1 MRAKKQNCSQLT
13 IRMQMKSRPIFV
25 DLCTRSKNLYN
36 SATYLV
42 RQELITTGKWL
53 QYAVLYKQLKDKP
66 VYLALKEISGSQT
79 PQQVLRQVEQTWR
92 SYFNVIKAWKKEPKK
107 FLGKPRL
114 PRYKPKNGQHML
126 NFTRQCIRIRGTEM
140 LLTRNLMARG
150 FPTFPVGT
158 LPVTAENC
166 TGARLVPFYDRF
178 VVEILYEVNKLSVFE
193 PFNYSK
199 SIGID
204 LGLTNLIATSD
215 GLLVKGGVVKTIN
228 QWYNK
233 QLAYYKS
240 LVKKHNQ
247 QSSSHRIQRMH
258 RVRANQL
265 TDAFHQTSR
274 FIINHC
280 IENNVTTIVIGYN
293 SQWKQRCNLGKR
305 INQAFVQIPF
315 DKLIHMLEYKAKLVG
330 ISVVRVSEVYTS
342 QQCSN
347 CGIIDKRNRYSR
359 GLYLCRSCG
368 LRLNADHNAAI
379 NIHKRL
385 TSIAQVVPSD
395 GSSSVCSILPDRGG
409 VTPPVVTS
417 NT

>member
-1 MRAKKQNCSQLT
+1 MRAKKHTRPQLT

-42 RQELITTGKWL
+42 RQEFFATGKWL
-53 QYAVLYKQLKDKP
+53 QYTTLYYQLKHEP
-66 VYLALKEISGSQT
+66 VYLALKEISDSYL

-92 SYFNVIKAWKKEPKK
+92 SYFNVIKAWKKDPTK
-107 FLGKPRL
+107 FLLRPRF
-114 PRYKPKNGQHML
+114 PRYKHKNSLHML
-126 NFTRQCIRIRGTEM
+126 NFPRPRVRIRGNEI
-140 LLTRNLMARG
+140 LFARNLMTRG

-158 LPVTAENC
+158 LPVTAETC
-166 TGARLVPFYDRF
+166 KGARLIPFYDRF
-178 VVEILYEVNKLSVFE
+178 VVEILYEVDIQSIPKNK
-193 PFNYSK
+193 NHSK
-199 SIGID
+199 SMGID
-204 LGLTNLIATSD
+204 LGITNLIATSD

-240 LVKKHNQ
+240 LAKKHNLQ
-247 QSSSHRIQRMH
+247 YSSHRINRMH
-258 RVRANQL
+258 RVRANKL
-265 TDAFHQTSR
+265 RDAFHQTSR

-280 IENNVTTIVIGYN
+280 IKNNVTVIVVGYN
-293 SQWKQRCNLGKR
+293 SQWKQHCKLGKR

-315 DKLIHMLEYKAKLVG
+315 DMLVHMLEYKAKLVG
-330 ISVVRVSEVYTS
+330 IAVIRVSEAFTS

-347 CGIIDKRNRYSR
+347 CGIIKKSNRKSR
-359 GLYLCRSCG
+359 GLYICSSCG

-379 NIHKRL
+379 NIRKRSFPL
-385 TSIAQVVPSD
+385 NQVVPSD
-395 GSSSVCSILPDRGG
+395 SSNTICSILPDRGG

>member
-1 MRAKKQNCSQLT
+1 MRGKKQTSPQLT

-42 RQELITTGKWL
+42 RQEFFATGNWL
-53 QYAVLYKQLKDKP
+53 QYTTLYHQLKHEP
-66 VYLALKEISGSQT
+66 VYLALKVISDSYL

-92 SYFNVIKAWKKEPKK
+92 SYFNAIKAWKKDPTK
-107 FLGKPRL
+107 FLARPRF
-114 PRYKPKNGQHML
+114 PSYKAKNGLHML
-126 NFTRQCIRIRGTEM
+126 NFPRPRVRVRGTEI
-140 LLTRNLMARG
+140 LFARNLMTRG
-150 FPTFPVGT
+150 FPTFPVGK
-158 LPVTAENC
+158 LPITAETC

-178 VVEILYEVNKLSVFE
+178 IVEILYEVDRQSIPKTN
-193 PFNYSK
+193 NHSK
-199 SIGID
+199 TIGID
-204 LGLTNLIATSD
+204 LGITTLIATSD

-240 LVKKHNQ
+240 LAKKHNHQ
-247 QSSSHRIQRMH
+247 YSSNRIQRLH
-258 RVRANQL
+258 RVRANKL
-265 TDAFHQTSR
+265 RNAFHQTSR

-293 SQWKQRCNLGKR
+293 PKWKQQCNLGKR
-305 INQAFVQIPF
+305 INQSFVQIPF
-315 DKLIHMLEYKAKLVG
+315 FKLVHMLEYKAKLVD
-330 ISVVRVSEVYTS
+330 ITVVCVSEAYTS
-342 QQCSN
+342 QKCSN
-347 CGIIDKRNRYSR
+347 CGIIDKINRRSR

-379 NIHKRL
+379 NIRKRASL
-385 TSIAQVVPSD
+385 AKQVIPKD
-395 GSSSVCSILPDRGG
+395 SSNTVCSILPDRGG

-417 NT
+417 NA